1 MKTTAK
7 ELYAIAIEINKR
19 KAEEERAKTKAKD
32 MKFVEDVIFPKL
44 NKCAERGEF
53 YTTIQFDTC
62 PTSISDIL
70 HEHGF
75 TTKTLNNNK
84 LTIYWLSSGE

>member
-7 ELYAIAIEINKR
+7 ELYVIATETNKR
-19 KAEEERAKTKAKD
+19 KAEEEKAKD
-32 MKFVEDVIFPKL
+32 IKFVEDVIFPKL

-62 PTSISDIL
+62 PTSISNIL
-70 HEHGF
+70 YRYGF
-75 TTKTLNNNK
+75 TTKSINNNK
-84 LTIYWLSSGE
+84 LVIYWLSGGE

>member
-7 ELYAIAIEINKR
+7 ELYVIATETNKR
-19 KAEEERAKTKAKD
+19 KAEEEKAKD
-32 MKFVEDVIFPKL
+32 IKFVEDVIFPKL

-62 PTSISDIL
+62 PTSISNIL
-70 HEHGF
+70 YRYGF
-75 TTKTLNNNK
+75 TTKSINNNK
-84 LTIYWLSSGE
+84 LVIYWLSSGE

>member
-7 ELYAIAIEINKR
+7 ELYAIATETNKR
-19 KAEEERAKTKAKD
+19 KAEEEKAKD
-32 MKFVEDVIFPKL
+32 IKFVEDVIFPKL

-62 PTSISDIL
+62 PTSISNIL
-70 HEHGF
+70 YRYGF
-75 TTKTLNNNK
+75 TTKSINNNK

>member
-7 ELYAIAIEINKR
+7 ELYVIATETNKR
-19 KAEEERAKTKAKD
+19 KAEEERAKAKAKD
-32 MKFVEDVIFPKL
+32 MKLVEDVIFPKL
-44 NKCAERGEF
+44 NKCAECGEF
-53 YTTIQFDTC
+53 YTTIQLDTC

-75 TTKTLNNNK
+75 TTKSINNNK
-84 LTIYWLSSGE
+84 LIIYWLSSEE